1 MRIKKRTTLLLIL
14 LLSASLISGCAV
26 PQEQAQVTTLPSSTG
41 GQQSGSIAKRF
52 QEPVSQGRTAVE
64 SAIELSEKYA
74 KLSDEAAVLRQENQD
89 FTARSRQLKEQVAA
103 LETQLQQTQ
112 KELGEANDILIEMR
126 IELNN
131 WKTNVLGFR
140 DEMRDAEKAQLEA
153 LLKILKVL
161 GGEVNA
167 ESAQQKNTVSLAA
180 PPSESKHGEPQPQQ
194 TPASG
199 DSK

>member
-1 MRIKKRTTLLLIL
+1 MRIKKSTTLLLIL

-41 GQQSGSIAKRF
+41 GQQSASIAKRF
-52 QEPVSQGRTAVE
+52 REPASRTAVE
-64 SAIELSEKYA
+64 SAMELSEKYA

-89 FTARSRQLKEQVAA
+89 FTARNRQLKEQVAA